1 MPFVSEGSEDELE
14 ISTQLSGD
22 ENSMEAAMVPPQNEN
37 GLPLGLEMSP
47 SSRLF
52 NTTSDHINNNRDE
65 LDLINPTTPINFNSS
80 LDSSMGSPKL
90 SIKSADQLMY
100 SPESCSNHNQEKAG
114 CDFLNEANKLLVVG
128 KYLNG
133 LGRFGPQVLLGSNAM
148 PPELEMRDGGVFAK
162 APVPKGARYGPFQ
175 GKWAGVPHDPRFAWE
190 VSQKIPSYVN

>member
-1 MPFVSEGSEDELE
+1 
-14 ISTQLSGD
+14 
-22 ENSMEAAMVPPQNEN
+22 MEPAMVPPQNEN
-37 GLPLGLEMSP
+37 DLPLALEMSP
-47 SSRLF
+47 SSRLL
-52 NTTSDHINNNRDE
+52 NSASDHINNNRDE
-65 LDLINPTTPINFNSS
+65 LDTTPINFNSS

-100 SPESCSNHNQEKAG
+100 SPESCSHLNQEKG
-114 CDFLNEANKLLVVG
+114 SCDFLNEASKMLVVG

-133 LGRFGPQVLLGSNAM
+133 FGRFGSQVLLGTNAM

-190 VSQKIPSYVN
+190 VS